1 MNGDLLPS
9 QLKEQFE
16 DILNKT
22 YNKLLE
28 NLPNIVVTNNTSII
42 SAKEDEIM
50 EGARSD
56 YPFQKRNNEN
66 IITEESNIMLK

>member
-42 SAKEDEIM
+42 SATEDEIM